1 MCIVI
6 LCEKFSLRMY
16 FVSTCLGLFTVHSS
30 IASRCLSLVI
40 ARHFLRQYFVSCLF
54 WDIFSGNMTYVKSF
68 LGHLLRHNLDSIF
81 IIVVMQIS
89 TLSLNAAMLLYDVL
103 LLARQVSDTTIRLIE
118 SPILKIFLII
128 TKLFVWIIQWIF
140 VRIIITKSFVLFGNS
155 DPVKN
160 SKRGQP
166 YRLSLPDNFNFQL
179 VLKV

>member
-118 SPILKIFLII
+118 SPILKICLNYYNKII
-128 TKLFVWIIQWIF
+128 CVIWKLGVPRIQ
-140 VRIIITKSFVLFGNS
+140 
-155 DPVKN
+155 
-160 SKRGQP
+160 
-166 YRLSLPDNFNFQL
+166 
-179 VLKV
+179 

>member
-1 MCIVI
+1 
-6 LCEKFSLRMY
+6 MY
-16 FVSTCLGLFTVHSS
+16 FVATCLGLFTVHSS

-128 TKLFVWIIQWIF
+128 TKLFV
-140 VRIIITKSFVLFGNS
+140 
-155 DPVKN
+155 
-160 SKRGQP
+160 
-166 YRLSLPDNFNFQL
+166 
-179 VLKV
+179 